1 MLTLEDC
8 IALSDLTREEA
19 AFDEQEHLPGMIAT
33 ELCSYLLQSSRGH
46 RAIKTILCEDI
57 AHARARGDYCRS
69 AKLKL
74 LLRHVIEQT
83 PRVDL
88 HQC

>member
-46 RAIKTILCEDI
+46 RA
-57 AHARARGDYCRS
+57 
-69 AKLKL
+69 
-74 LLRHVIEQT
+74 
-83 PRVDL
+83 
-88 HQC
+88 